1 MFETIKI
8 LTKEKFSSEVEDL
21 IFNREHEIFE
31 ALIVVCERHQLELEG
46 VRKFLTRSLLDLVE
60 NEARKNKLLK

>member
-21 IFNREHEIFE
+21 IFNRDHNTME
-31 ALIVVCERHQLELEG
+31 ALVTVCERHQLEFES
-46 VRKFLTRSLLDLVE
+46 VKKFLTRSLLDLVE